1 VRLGRGTGGVLDATE
16 LPEAE
21 RWLNG
26 QDAVDLGYDENL
38 SAFVRT
44 SREVIQEAERK
55 QEAARQRELQ
65 QSRTLAEEQRRR
77 AEEQARASSRLRRLV
92 AGLVVVFL
100 LAAGMAVFAFIK
112 QQETERTQYVI
123 VAKSLAANA
132 RRQHIE
138 GMFSEQAALL
148 ARQAYLLNQKAQD
161 QEVSAEVR
169 EVLQMVLSE
178 VPESDDQD
186 ENFSDARKLAD
197 HERVCQYVQRNLSWP
212 EWQQFVLLFPY
223 ERTCSQ
229 LPIHFS
235 VINRIRELR
244 LQAQTA
250 KAEELSQLLVRLD
263 PEFPRES
270 DTGAL
275 SLAINLRNKGLSL
288 SFSRVSD
295 IFKLSRQIF
304 ELADLRPET
313 YIVNDFEVQSEV
325 VVDHAT
331 GLMWQQSGSDK
342 SMTYSEAQQY
352 VENLNKET
360 FAGYADWRL
369 PTTPELISL
378 LEPEKS
384 SNELYIHPIFD
395 KTQIWCW
402 SADRLSIGSPGAAW
416 FVDFPTGSVRWNYL
430 DDDRYVRAVRS

>member
-1 VRLGRGTGGVLDATE
+1 TEWVRLGRGTGGLLDATE

-44 SREVIQEAERK
+44 SREVIQKAERK

-77 AEEQARASSRLRRLV
+77 AEEQARASSRLRRLM
-92 AGLVVVFL
+92 AGLMVVFL

-112 QQETERTQYVI
+112 QQEAEKAQAETERAQYVT
-123 VAKSLAANA
+123 VATSLAANA

-138 GMFSEQAALL
+138 GRFSEQAALL

-186 ENFSDARKLAD
+186 ENFSGARKLAD

-229 LPIHFS
+229 LPVHFS

-244 LQAQTA
+244 LQEAQTA

-270 DTGAL
+270 ATGAL
-275 SLAINLRNKGLSL
+275 SLVITLRNKGLSL
-288 SFSRVSD
+288 SFSLVSN
-295 IFKLSRQIF
+295 IWKLSRQIF
-304 ELADLRPET
+304 DLADLRPET
-313 YIVNDFEVQSEV
+313 YIVNDFDVQGEV

-331 GLMWQQSGSDK
+331 GLMWQQSGSDDEL
-342 SMTYSEAQQY
+342 TYEDAQKY
-352 VENLNKET
+352 IEKLNQER
-360 FAGYADWRL
+360 FAGYDDWRL
-369 PTTPELISL
+369 PTVPELLSL
-378 LEPEKS
+378 LEPEES
-384 SNELYIHPIFD
+384 S
-395 KTQIWCW
+395 
-402 SADRLSIGSPGAAW
+402 
-416 FVDFPTGSVRWNYL
+416 
-430 DDDRYVRAVRS
+430 